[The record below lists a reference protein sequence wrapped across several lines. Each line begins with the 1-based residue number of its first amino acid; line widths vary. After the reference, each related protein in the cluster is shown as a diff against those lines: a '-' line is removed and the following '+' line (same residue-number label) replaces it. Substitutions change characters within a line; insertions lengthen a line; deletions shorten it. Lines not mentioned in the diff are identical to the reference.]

1 MNLTLR
7 QRNILQILID
17 EPSEV
22 TLAHIA
28 REIQVSIR
36 TVHRELVTLSKYVER
51 EYGVRIQARPGLGL
65 KLLGDDK
72 GITRCRKDLQES
84 VPSDTTPEERQRMLS
99 LLLLE
104 TNEAIKLAALAEEL
118 YTSIPVIRRDLDSLQ
133 SWFSLY
139 SFQLTLRKG
148 MGLRLEGSENRKRE
162 ALVMLLWDQF
172 GESGL
177 LELLRSE
184 AAQSRLCLEE
194 AELLA
199 LRIIPLQY
207 IRYAEHVL
215 SGLSR
220 ELLPDMAPQDYLQ
233 LLLVLAVAAVR
244 RKSGYMLPV
253 VMQELKPVSDEDV
266 RRIARAALT
275 AMFSHFS
282 IPVDDAEIEAIE
294 RFLRGAHQERLGKTL
309 LADNL
314 QVLPD
319 ITLLIQ
325 KCGEVLGKELSEDR
339 ILRDG
344 LLAHWVPALYRLQ
357 HKLPIKNPLLHR
369 IKEEYRPLYAVLY
382 RVVHELFPT
391 LNVPDDE
398 IGYLVLHFG
407 AALSRITQERK
418 RYRALVVCSA
428 GIGSANMLAS
438 RLREKIPEIELIVN
452 VSWFD
457 IQTMSLEGWD
467 ILISTIPLPIPQE
480 NYVLVEPLLSDEG
493 VRIVRNYLNAKDK
506 IKQRDHPE
514 HSRSAPAVTPN
525 PASCQADTVHLPH
538 ETNFD
543 YISVFTSCSYGH
555 DWNEV
560 LQQLIHASAEL
571 GCVNGEDAAFA
582 ALAQRSTDH
591 GILLPDNRS
600 LFLHARSTAITRPC
614 FTIHRLRE
622 PLVVDGVLWTTA
634 PRTILLMLAPQNMN
648 EQDLSLLNEISVSLL
663 DTTILE
669 YLEQETEQNIR
680 NFYKQLLNLG

>member
-28 REIQVSIR
+28 QKIKVSIR
-36 TVHRELVTLSKYVER
+36 TVHRELVSLSRNLER
-51 EYGVRIQARPGLGL
+51 DYGIRLQARPGLGL
-65 KLLGDDK
+65 KLAGDAE
-72 GITRCRKDLQES
+72 GITRCRNDLQES
-84 VPSDTTPEERQRMLS
+84 VPSDTSPEERQRMLC

-104 TNEAIKLAALAEEL
+104 SNEAIKLSALAEEL
-118 YTSIPVIRRDLDSLQ
+118 YSSIQVIRRDLDTLQ

-139 SFQLTLRKG
+139 GFQLTLRKG

-162 ALVMLLWDQF
+162 ALVMLLWDLF

-177 LELLRSE
+177 LALLRSE
-184 AAQSRLCLEE
+184 AALSRLCLEE

-253 VMQELKPVSDEDV
+253 VTQELKQVSDEEV
-266 RRIARAALT
+266 CRIARAALT

-282 IPVDDAEIEAIE
+282 IPVDDAEQEAIE

-314 QVLPD
+314 QVLPE

-325 KCGEVLGKELSEDR
+325 KCEETLGQGLSEDR

-357 HKLPIKNPLLHR
+357 HNLPIKNPLLHR
-369 IKEEYRPLYAVLY
+369 IKEEYGSLFEILSHI
-382 RVVHELFPT
+382 VHELFPS
-391 LNVPDDE
+391 LRVPDDE
-398 IGYLVLHFG
+398 VGYLVLHFG
-407 AALSRITQERK
+407 AALSRRTQERR

-467 ILISTIPLPIPQE
+467 ILISTIPLPIPQGS
-480 NYVLVEPLLSDEG
+480 YVLVEPLLSDEG
-493 VRIVRNYLNAKDK
+493 VKLIRNYLNAKDK
-506 IKQRDHPE
+506 IKQREHPE
-514 HSRSAPAVTPN
+514 HSRTAPVVTPI
-525 PASCQADTVHLPH
+525 PASCQADTVHLPK
-538 ETNFD
+538 ETIFD
-543 YISVFTSCSYGH
+543 HIFVFTSCSYGK

-560 LQQLIHASAEL
+560 LQQLIYACKGL
-571 GCVNGEDAAFA
+571 GCINDEEAAFA

-600 LFLHARSTAITRPC
+600 LFLHARSTAVTRPC

-622 PLVVDGVLWTTA
+622 PLVVDAVQWSSA
-634 PRTILLMLAPQNMN
+634 PRTILLMLAPQNLN
-648 EQDLSLLNEISVSLL
+648 DRDLSLLNEISVSLL

-669 YLEQETEQNIR
+669 YLEQETEQHIR
-680 NFYKQLLNLG
+680 SFYKRF